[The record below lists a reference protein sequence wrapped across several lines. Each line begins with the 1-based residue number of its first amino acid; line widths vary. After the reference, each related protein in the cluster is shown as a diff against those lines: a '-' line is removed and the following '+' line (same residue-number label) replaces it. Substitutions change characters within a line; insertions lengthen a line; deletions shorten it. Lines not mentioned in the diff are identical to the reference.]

1 MQRQAG
7 FRRGTAGFT
16 MVETLIAITLL
27 TVGLVSLGVLVVST
41 TRQTK
46 LEDDRQRVLE
56 SARNLLEQVKASDPQ
71 LIVQTF
77 DGQEYAVPDVD
88 GDVAISIDATDPAL
102 LGVTVTADWNSGGSG
117 MSLVLETQIY
127 NSKG

>member
-1 MQRQAG
+1 MQRQGG

-27 TVGLVSLGVLVVST
+27 TIGLVSIGVLVVSS
-41 TRQTK
+41 TRQTE

-77 DGQEYAVPDVD
+77 DGQQYEVPDVD
-88 GDVAISIDATDPAL
+88 GDVAVSIDATDPAL
-102 LGVTVTADWNSGGSG
+102 LGVTVTADWNSAGSG

>member
-1 MQRQAG
+1 MQRQPG

-16 MVETLIAITLL
+16 MVETLIALTLL
-27 TVGLVSLGVLVVST
+27 TIGLVSLGVLVVSS
-41 TRQTK
+41 TRQTE

-77 DGQEYAVPDVD
+77 DGQQYAVPDVD
-88 GDVAISIDATDPAL
+88 GDVAVSIDATDPAL

>member
-7 FRRGTAGFT
+7 IRRGTAGFT
-16 MVETLIAITLL
+16 MVETLIALTLL
-27 TVGLVSLGVLVVST
+27 TIGLVSLGVLVVSS
-41 TRQTK
+41 TRQTE

-77 DGQEYAVPDVD
+77 DGQQYEVPDVD
-88 GDVAISIDATDPAL
+88 GDVAVSIDATDPAL

>member
-1 MQRQAG
+1 MRRQAG

-27 TVGLVSLGVLVVST
+27 TIGLVSIGVLVVSS
-41 TRQTK
+41 TRQTE

-77 DGQEYAVPDVD
+77 DEQQYSVPGVD
-88 GDVAISIDATDPAL
+88 GDVTVSIDATDPAL
-102 LGVTVTADWNSGGSG
+102 LGVTVTAGWNSGGSG

>member
-7 FRRGTAGFT
+7 IHRGTAGFT

-27 TVGLVSLGVLVVST
+27 TIGLVSIGVLVVSS
-41 TRQTK
+41 TRQTE

-77 DGQEYAVPDVD
+77 DEQQYAVPGVD
-88 GDVAISIDATDPAL
+88 GDVAVSIDATDPAL
-102 LGVTVTADWNSGGSG
+102 LGVTVTAGWNSGGSG

>member
-1 MQRQAG
+1 MQRQPG
-7 FRRGTAGFT
+7 FRRSTAGFT
-16 MVETLIAITLL
+16 VIETLIALTLL
-27 TVGLVSLGVLVVST
+27 TVGLVSLGVLVVSSA
-41 TRQTK
+41 RQTE

-77 DGQEYAVPDVD
+77 DEQQYPVPGVD
-88 GDVAISIDATDPAL
+88 GDVAVSIDATDPAL